1 MTDQSTQMRW
11 NFARLYTSA
20 DDPQIEAD
28 MTSAV
33 EAAHAFR
40 SRYRTRIEAKGLTS
54 ASFGEAL
61 SQYESLQKLAL
72 KPYHYAYLLF
82 AADSEPEKNKRLLSR
97 VREVLSEVTESTLF
111 FDLEILRIEEQ
122 KMAQFLQNPEVSC
135 YSHYLSNLRAAA
147 PYALAE
153 EVEQVIKRK
162 DLSGKDAFVQLFD
175 ETTSS
180 LKFRFRLPGADQET
194 DVTGEDLLALLYQ
207 SDRQVREDAFSLFL
221 NTHAEK
227 SQVLT
232 SCFNNLLLDH
242 GREAELRGYPELMTP
257 THLSSETEPE
267 MVRQMMAVTEQ
278 NYGLA
283 QRYFGLKKRLLKL
296 DSLKNTDLY
305 APVAQVQKVY
315 NYPEA
320 CQLVLQSFASFSQQL
335 AAEADRIMQAGHVD
349 VFPRPGKSGGAFC
362 MGMLPEATPYVLL
375 NFTGNLRD
383 VSTLAHELG
392 HAVHYSLSRK
402 QNLFHYHAPLPLAE
416 TASVF
421 GEMLLTRTL
430 LEQETDRELKIA
442 LLSSK
447 LEDMIATTFRQNVLT
462 RFELAAHTLR
472 GERLLS
478 ADDLCRLWLEENGKL
493 FGEHVQ
499 MIDAYR
505 WGWSYISHFIH
516 ARFYC
521 YSYVFGELLVLALYQ
536 LYLDQDEGFVPLYH
550 ELLKSG
556 GSAPPAELVSQLG
569 LDLNDPEF
577 WQGGYDFMSA
587 LLDELE
593 ALINAE

>member
-1 MTDQSTQMRW
+1 MSSAIQSAEQFRKRYHARIANKALTAEL
-11 NFARLYTSA
+11 FA
-20 DDPQIEAD
+20 
-28 MTSAV
+28 
-33 EAAHAFR
+33 
-40 SRYRTRIEAKGLTS
+40 
-54 ASFGEAL
+54 EAL
-61 SQYESLQKLAL
+61 LQYESLQKSAL

-82 AADSEPEKNKRLLSR
+82 AADSEPDAHKQLLSR

-111 FDLEILRIEEQ
+111 FDLEVLHIDAV
-122 KMAQFLQNPEVSC
+122 KMDEFLALPTISQFG
-135 YSHYLSNLRAAA
+135 HYLKNLRNAA
-147 PYALAE
+147 PYALSE

-175 ETTSS
+175 ETTSG
-180 LKFRFRLPGADQET
+180 LKFRFKMPGADEES
-194 DVTGEDLLALLYQ
+194 DVTGEELLSLLYHP
-207 SDRQVREDAFSLFL
+207 DRQARESAFTLFL

-242 GREAELRGYPELMTP
+242 GREAQLRGYPELMTP

-267 MVRQMMAVTEQ
+267 MVRQMMAVTET

-283 QRYFGLKKRLLKL
+283 RRYFAIKQRLLGL
-296 DSLKNTDLY
+296 DTLKNTDLY
-305 APVAQVQKVY
+305 APVAQSQKIFSY
-315 NYPEA
+315 DEA
-320 CQLVLQSFASFSQQL
+320 CKLVLESFAGFSTEL
-335 AAEADRIMQAGHVD
+335 ADEAGRILDGGYVD
-349 VFPRPGKSGGAFC
+349 VLPRSGKSGGAFC
-362 MGMLPEATPYVLL
+362 MGMLPEETPYLLL

-392 HAVHYSLSRK
+392 HAVHYTMSGK

-421 GEMLLTRTL
+421 AEMLLTRRL
-430 LEQETDRELKIA
+430 LEQETDRDLKIA
-442 LLSSK
+442 LLCSK
-447 LEDMIATTFRQNVLT
+447 IEDMIATTFRQNVLT

-478 ADDLCRLWLEENGKL
+478 AEDLCRLWTEENGKL
-493 FGEHVQ
+493 FGDSVE

-536 LYLDQDEGFVPLYH
+536 RYLDQGENFVPLYH
-550 ELLKSG
+550 ELLAAG
-556 GSAPPAELVSQLG
+556 GSVAPAELVQRIG
-569 LDLNDPEF
+569 LDLLDPGF
-577 WQGGYDFMSA
+577 WQGGYDFMA
-587 LLDELE
+587 GLITELE
-593 ALINAE
+593 SLVDEK